1 MESKLG
7 FVVGLAGH
15 RIGPLTAKSPSSL
28 SWQSAQLSRHGA
40 RLFMCQDAPDTAKAP
55 EAEEPEAVEEA
66 VEAPEA
72 VVEAVEAPEAVAEA
86 VEAPEAVA
94 EAVEA
99 PEAVAEAVE
108 APESVAEAVEAPESV
123 AEAVEAPEAVAEAVE
138 VEETVVDEI
147 AAEEE
152 QSSDSSPTKARG
164 RGRGRARK
172 EVKYQISDLQ
182 VDMELDGVIRSTTKY
197 GAFVDVGC
205 STDGLV
211 HVSQL
216 SSDYVENVEDVV
228 KSGDNVRVRIIAVN
242 ADKNEFSLSMKP
254 ADEAGKSGSSRK
266 PGSDDRISWNAFK
279 FDPKTF
285 VAGKVVSVTDYGAFV
300 DVNGPTDGMVHI
312 SELSESR
319 VESVDSILSVGDE
332 IEVRIT
338 DADQGRRRIS
348 LSMVEWK
355 PPGEAEAKVTAS
367 RKQLDEA
374 NDAVTSSNPFKSAFE
389 IALEKA
395 STK

>member
-1 MESKLG
+1 MDSKLG

-15 RIGPLTAKSPSSL
+15 RIGPLAAKAPSTL
-28 SWQSAQLSRHGA
+28 SWQSAQFSRHSA
-40 RLFMCQDAPDTAKAP
+40 RLFMCQEAPEAAKAP
-55 EAEEPEAVEEA
+55 ESAE
-66 VEAPEA
+66 
-72 VVEAVEAPEAVAEA
+72 PEAVAEA
-86 VEAPEAVA
+86 AEVEES
-94 EAVEA
+94 AVEA
-99 PEAVAEAVE
+99 SAVE
-108 APESVAEAVEAPESV
+108 ASAAEASAAEES
-123 AEAVEAPEAVAEAVE
+123 
-138 VEETVVDEI
+138 VVDEI

-172 EVKYQISDLQ
+172 EVKYQIADLQ
-182 VDMELDGVIRSTTKY
+182 VNMELDGIIRSTTKY

-228 KSGDNVRVRIIAVN
+228 KSGDNVKVRVIAVN

-254 ADEAGKSGSSRK
+254 ADEPGKSASRVRGLPFLGCVSRISFMNMRRSSVNLVLELCSTSVLSDFHVLLPQK
-266 PGSDDRISWNAFK
+266 PSDDRISWNAFK
-279 FDPKTF
+279 FDPKNFIT
-285 VAGKVVSVTDYGAFV
+285 GKVVSVTDYGAFV

-374 NDAVTSSNPFKSAFE
+374 NEAVTSSNPFKSAFE

-395 STK
+395 TSK

>member
-1 MESKLG
+1 MDSKLG

-15 RIGPLTAKSPSSL
+15 RIGPLAAKAPSTL
-28 SWQSAQLSRHGA
+28 SWQSAQFSRHSA
-40 RLFMCQDAPDTAKAP
+40 RLFMCQEAPEAAKAP
-55 EAEEPEAVEEA
+55 ESAE
-66 VEAPEA
+66 
-72 VVEAVEAPEAVAEA
+72 PEAVAEA
-86 VEAPEAVA
+86 AEVEES
-94 EAVEA
+94 AVEA
-99 PEAVAEAVE
+99 SAVE
-108 APESVAEAVEAPESV
+108 ASAAEASAAEES
-123 AEAVEAPEAVAEAVE
+123 
-138 VEETVVDEI
+138 VVDEI

-172 EVKYQISDLQ
+172 EVKYQIADLQ
-182 VDMELDGVIRSTTKY
+182 VNMELDGIIRSTTKY

-228 KSGDNVRVRIIAVN
+228 KSGDNVKVRVIAVN

-254 ADEAGKSGSSRK
+254 ADEPGKSASRK
-266 PGSDDRISWNAFK
+266 PSDDRISWNAFK
-279 FDPKTF
+279 FDPKNFIT
-285 VAGKVVSVTDYGAFV
+285 GKVVSVTDYGAFV

-374 NDAVTSSNPFKSAFE
+374 NEAVTSSNPFKSAFE

-395 STK
+395 TSK

>member
-7 FVVGLAGH
+7 FIVGLSGH
-15 RIGPLTAKSPSSL
+15 RIGPLTAKAPSTL
-28 SWQSAQLSRHGA
+28 LWRSAQLSRHGA
-40 RLFMCQDAPDTAKAP
+40 RLFMCQDAPDAAKAP
-55 EAEEPEAVEEA
+55 EAEEPKAAEAGEVSEAVKAEE
-66 VEAPEA
+66 V
-72 VVEAVEAPEAVAEA
+72 PEAVAEA
-86 VEAPEAVA
+86 L
-94 EAVEA
+94 
-99 PEAVAEAVE
+99 
-108 APESVAEAVEAPESV
+108 
-123 AEAVEAPEAVAEAVE
+123 E
-138 VEETVVDEI
+138 VEKTVVDEI

-152 QSSDSSPTKARG
+152 QTSESSATKARG

-216 SSDYVENVEDVV
+216 SSSYVENVEDVV
-228 KSGDNVRVRIIAVN
+228 KTGDNVKVRIIAVN

-254 ADEAGKSGSSRK
+254 AEEAGKSGSARK
-266 PGSDDRISWNAFK
+266 PGSDDRVSWNTFK

-355 PPGEAEAKVTAS
+355 PPGEEEAKVTAS
-367 RKQLDEA
+367 RNQLDEA

-395 STK
+395 TTK